1 MLHENDYINVPTA
14 SWCTMTV
21 WKLEQTPL
29 KTGTCMRALLR
40 QTLEFCQKKNMMK
53 QYVIWHK
60 PELQC
65 KCVVE
70 NHVLRLQHDVLSGVR
85 YCFIF
90 LMKRGVLFHLLLRT
104 TSLKV
109 ARLPINHRD
118 KWRGKLCMWKPK
130 IANYFCAQDEMK
142 LNTALPITLKAGK
155 WATDTQLKTN
165 LELFNLATN
174 IHSGVPTSWFI
185 HYNSQLCWVSQF

>member
-1 MLHENDYINVPTA
+1 
-14 SWCTMTV
+14 
-21 WKLEQTPL
+21 
-29 KTGTCMRALLR
+29 
-40 QTLEFCQKKNMMK
+40 MMK

-118 KWRGKLCMWKPK
+118 K
-130 IANYFCAQDEMK
+130 
-142 LNTALPITLKAGK
+142 
-155 WATDTQLKTN
+155 
-165 LELFNLATN
+165 
-174 IHSGVPTSWFI
+174 
-185 HYNSQLCWVSQF
+185 